1 MYKYYKF
8 NYDISIEDIDEMM
21 ERDDT
26 SNLDDTIGLAQSQKY
41 TLVDDIDY
49 EVDGLYVDSEDNDKF
64 QLVLEGDVVYSVGY
78 PPFFWYFYVTLS
90 IAILM

>member
-41 TLVDDIDY
+41 TL
-49 EVDGLYVDSEDNDKF
+49 LNFRK
-64 QLVLEGDVVYSVGY
+64 
-78 PPFFWYFYVTLS
+78 
-90 IAILM
+90 